1 MHRHAVHRLC
11 LLLFRLLINIF
22 HYSFYTCRFSFL
34 ALPIII
40 GLGVAIPLLPTGQYN
55 FSGVY
60 ACTISPHPFNC
71 HYDEGVPCTRA
82 PNAMYIREGLFIYV
96 LACMFFIIIFISMLA
111 FKVKKQDAET
121 ANYSSRYL
129 QNKGGTSNPVLF
141 QSLRYVTAF
150 LIPNIAFMIWAVCD
164 IFNLPM
170 SESMFTVIIYL
181 YVVLWPLFGF
191 MVSFVYFRL
200 RYLNE
205 RKSNPDAPWTFVIG
219 ETFTIHSLSIRSSNN
234 SNLPP
239 VYSFSGESDLSS
251 PLFEES
257 ATAATTTSHYLL

>member
-1 MHRHAVHRLC
+1 
-11 LLLFRLLINIF
+11 
-22 HYSFYTCRFSFL
+22 
-34 ALPIII
+34 
-40 GLGVAIPLLPTGQYN
+40 
-55 FSGVY
+55 
-60 ACTISPHPFNC
+60 
-71 HYDEGVPCTRA
+71 
-82 PNAMYIREGLFIYV
+82 MYIREGLFIYV

-111 FKVKKQDAET
+111 FKVKKLDAET
-121 ANYSSRYL
+121 ANYSSMYL
-129 QNKGGTSNPVLF
+129 QNKGGISNPVLF

-150 LIPNIAFMIWAVCD
+150 LIPNIVFMIWAVCD
-164 IFNLPM
+164 IFNMQM
-170 SESMFTVIIYL
+170 SESMFYVFMYL

-191 MVSFVYFRL
+191 MVSCVYVRL
-200 RYLNE
+200 LYINK

-219 ETFTIHSLSIRSSNN
+219 ETFTIHSLSTRSSNN

>member
-1 MHRHAVHRLC
+1 M
-11 LLLFRLLINIF
+11 FTLISSPDKYFSIIP
-22 HYSFYTCRFSFL
+22 SIQRFSFL
-34 ALPIII
+34 GLPIII

-129 QNKGGTSNPVLF
+129 QNKGGISNPVLF

-164 IFNLPM
+164 IFNIQM
-170 SESMFTVIIYL
+170 SETMFTVFIYL

-200 RYLNE
+200 RYINE
-205 RKSNPDAPWTFVIG
+205 RKSNPNAPWTFVIG

-251 PLFEES
+251 PFFGES
-257 ATAATTTSHYLL
+257 ATATAPTTTSHYLL